1 MLLTL
6 LCAVIAAPVFAS
18 DAQTGAQDIQ
28 LCTKN
33 GGLRLAAAKLAAA
46 FSITAEY
53 KEILAR
59 FKKEFGAQFGIKELG
74 IFGSVARGEHRE
86 DSDLDV
92 FVSLEKVEPFII
104 FDLKE
109 LLESLCK
116 CKVDLVRLRDS
127 LRPALKNNILKDGIY
142 V

>member
-1 MLLTL
+1 MKS
-6 LCAVIAAPVFAS
+6 V
-18 DAQTGAQDIQ
+18 
-28 LCTKN
+28 
-33 GGLRLAAAKLAAA
+33 
-46 FSITAEY
+46 AEY
-53 KEILAR
+53 KEILSK
-59 FKKEFGAQFGIKELG
+59 FKKEFGPQFGIKELG
-74 IFGSVARGEHRE
+74 IFGSVARGEHTEER
-86 DSDLDV
+86 DLDI

-109 LLESLCK
+109 LLEALCK

>member
-1 MLLTL
+1 M
-6 LCAVIAAPVFAS
+6 
-18 DAQTGAQDIQ
+18 
-28 LCTKN
+28 
-33 GGLRLAAAKLAAA
+33 
-46 FSITAEY
+46 
-53 KEILAR
+53 AR

-74 IFGSVARGEHRE
+74 IFGSVASGEHRE

-116 CKVDLVRLRDS
+116 CKVDLVRFRDS

>member
-1 MLLTL
+1 MKT
-6 LCAVIAAPVFAS
+6 V
-18 DAQTGAQDIQ
+18 
-28 LCTKN
+28 
-33 GGLRLAAAKLAAA
+33 
-46 FSITAEY
+46 AEY
-53 KEILAR
+53 KEILSQ
-59 FKKEFGAQFGIKELG
+59 FKKEFGPQFGIKELG
-74 IFGSVARGEHRE
+74 IFGSVARRE
-86 DSDLDV
+86 QTENSDLDL

-127 LRPALKNNILKDGIY
+127 LRPALKRNILKDGIY

>member
-1 MLLTL
+1 MRS
-6 LCAVIAAPVFAS
+6 A
-18 DAQTGAQDIQ
+18 
-28 LCTKN
+28 
-33 GGLRLAAAKLAAA
+33 
-46 FSITAEY
+46 AEY

-92 FVSLEKVEPFII
+92 FVSLEKVE
-104 FDLKE
+104 
-109 LLESLCK
+109 SLCK
-116 CKVDLVRLRDS
+116 CQVDLVRLRDS
-127 LRPALKNNILKDGIY
+127 LRPALKNNILTDGIY

>member
-1 MLLTL
+1 MKSVT
-6 LCAVIAAPVFAS
+6 
-18 DAQTGAQDIQ
+18 
-28 LCTKN
+28 
-33 GGLRLAAAKLAAA
+33 
-46 FSITAEY
+46 EY
-53 KEILAR
+53 KEILSK

-74 IFGSVARGEHRE
+74 IYGSVARGEQTE
-86 DSDLDV
+86 ESDLDV
-92 FVSLEKVEPFII
+92 FVSLERVEPFII

>member
-1 MLLTL
+1 MKSVT
-6 LCAVIAAPVFAS
+6 
-18 DAQTGAQDIQ
+18 
-28 LCTKN
+28 
-33 GGLRLAAAKLAAA
+33 
-46 FSITAEY
+46 EY
-53 KEILAR
+53 KEILSK
-59 FKKEFGAQFGIKELG
+59 FKKEFGPHGIKELG
-74 IFGSVARGEHRE
+74 IYGSVGRGEQIE
-86 DSDLDV
+86 ESDLDV

-116 CKVDLVRLRDS
+116 CKVDLIRLRDS

>member
-1 MLLTL
+1 MRS
-6 LCAVIAAPVFAS
+6 A
-18 DAQTGAQDIQ
+18 
-28 LCTKN
+28 
-33 GGLRLAAAKLAAA
+33 
-46 FSITAEY
+46 AEY

-109 LLESLCK
+109 LLECK

>member
-1 MLLTL
+1 MKT
-6 LCAVIAAPVFAS
+6 V
-18 DAQTGAQDIQ
+18 
-28 LCTKN
+28 
-33 GGLRLAAAKLAAA
+33 
-46 FSITAEY
+46 AEY
-53 KEILAR
+53 KEILSQ
-59 FKKEFGAQFGIKELG
+59 FKKEFGPQFGIKELG
-74 IFGSVARGEHRE
+74 IFGSVARGEQTE
-86 DSDLDV
+86 NSDLNL

-127 LRPALKNNILKDGIY
+127 LRPALKRNILKDGIY

>member
-1 MLLTL
+1 MRS
-6 LCAVIAAPVFAS
+6 A
-18 DAQTGAQDIQ
+18 
-28 LCTKN
+28 
-33 GGLRLAAAKLAAA
+33 
-46 FSITAEY
+46 AEY

-59 FKKEFGAQFGIKELG
+59 FKKEFGVQFGIKELG
-74 IFGSVARGEHRE
+74 IFG
-86 DSDLDV
+86 DLDV